1 MSFGEIIV
9 ILIVAILVLGPDKLP
24 EAIVQI
30 AKILK
35 ALKRNIDDAKSSIE
49 KEVRINDLKEEAKK
63 YKDEFSSANENI
75 RKKLSFEEFDDLKRD
90 ILDKTKVDLTFD
102 SRENSTPSP
111 NEQNPNENQKP
122 KLNPFEN
129 QKPKLNPFENQK
141 PKLNPFE
148 NQEKVEK

>member
-9 ILIVAILVLGPDKLP
+9 ILVIAILVLGPDKLP

-35 ALKRNIDDAKSSIE
+35 AVKRNIDDAKSSIE
-49 KEVRINDLKEEAKK
+49 KEICINDLKEEAKK
-63 YKDEFSSANENI
+63 YKDEFSSTNENI

-102 SRENSTPSP
+102 SRDDKVKNNLSGQNLNTEEKP
-111 NEQNPNENQKP
+111 NLS
-122 KLNPFEN
+122 KLETQDKNGKIN
-129 QKPKLNPFENQK
+129 
-141 PKLNPFE
+141 
-148 NQEKVEK
+148 V

>member
-49 KEVRINDLKEEAKK
+49 KEIRINDLK
-63 YKDEFSSANENI
+63 
-75 RKKLSFEEFDDLKRD
+75 
-90 ILDKTKVDLTFD
+90 
-102 SRENSTPSP
+102 
-111 NEQNPNENQKP
+111 
-122 KLNPFEN
+122 
-129 QKPKLNPFENQK
+129 
-141 PKLNPFE
+141 
-148 NQEKVEK
+148 

>member
-9 ILIVAILVLGPDKLP
+9 ILVVAILVLGPDKLP

-35 ALKRNIDDAKSSIE
+35 AVKRNIDDAKSSIE
-49 KEVRINDLKEEAKK
+49 KEIRINDLKEEAKK
-63 YKDEFSSANENI
+63 YKDEFSNTNENI

-102 SRENSTPSP
+102 SRDDSVKNNLSGP
-111 NEQNPNENQKP
+111 NLNTEEKSNLS
-122 KLNPFEN
+122 KLET
-129 QKPKLNPFENQK
+129 QDKT
-141 PKLNPFE
+141 
-148 NQEKVEK
+148 EK

>member
-30 AKILK
+30 AKVLK

-49 KEVRINDLKEEAKK
+49 KEIRINDLKEEAKK
-63 YKDEFSSANENI
+63 YKDEFSNTNENI

-129 QKPKLNPFENQK
+129 Q
-141 PKLNPFE
+141 
-148 NQEKVEK
+148 EKVEK

>member
-9 ILIVAILVLGPDKLP
+9 ILVVAILVLGPDKLP

-35 ALKRNIDDAKSSIE
+35 AVKRNIDDAKSSIE
-49 KEVRINDLKEEAKK
+49 KEIRINDLKEEVKK
-63 YKDEFSSANENI
+63 YKDEFSSTNENI

-102 SRENSTPSP
+102 SRDNNVKNNLSGQNLNTEEKP
-111 NEQNPNENQKP
+111 NLS
-122 KLNPFEN
+122 KLET
-129 QKPKLNPFENQK
+129 QDKT
-141 PKLNPFE
+141 
-148 NQEKVEK
+148 EK

>member
-24 EAIVQI
+24 ETIVQI

-63 YKDEFSSANENI
+63 YKDEFSSTNENI

-129 QKPKLNPFENQK
+129 Q
-141 PKLNPFE
+141 
-148 NQEKVEK
+148 EKVEK

>member
-9 ILIVAILVLGPDKLP
+9 ILVVAILVLGPDKLP

-35 ALKRNIDDAKSSIE
+35 AVKRNIDDAKSSIE
-49 KEVRINDLKEEAKK
+49 KEIRINDLKEEAKK
-63 YKDEFSSANENI
+63 YKDEFSSTNENI

-102 SRENSTPSP
+102 SRDDKVKNNLSGQNLNTEEKP
-111 NEQNPNENQKP
+111 NLIRLETQDKNGKIN
-122 KLNPFEN
+122 
-129 QKPKLNPFENQK
+129 
-141 PKLNPFE
+141 
-148 NQEKVEK
+148 V

>member
-9 ILIVAILVLGPDKLP
+9 ILVVAILVLGPDKLP

-35 ALKRNIDDAKSSIE
+35 AVKRNIDDAKSSIE
-49 KEVRINDLKEEAKK
+49 KEIRINDLKEEAKK
-63 YKDEFSSANENI
+63 YKDEFSSTNENI

-102 SRENSTPSP
+102 SRDNNVKNNLSGQNLNTEEKPNLSKLETQDKTENKCLK
-111 NEQNPNENQKP
+111 N
-122 KLNPFEN
+122 
-129 QKPKLNPFENQK
+129 
-141 PKLNPFE
+141 
-148 NQEKVEK
+148 

>member
-1 MSFGEIIV
+1 SFGEIIV

-49 KEVRINDLKEEAKK
+49 KEIRINDLKEEAKK

-129 QKPKLNPFENQK
+129 QKPKLNPFENQ
-141 PKLNPFE
+141 
-148 NQEKVEK
+148 EKVEK

>member
-49 KEVRINDLKEEAKK
+49 KEIRINDLKEEAKK
-63 YKDEFSSANENI
+63 YKDEFSSTNENI

-102 SRENSTPSP
+102 SRDDNVKNNLSGQNLNTEEKP
-111 NEQNPNENQKP
+111 NLS
-122 KLNPFEN
+122 KLET
-129 QKPKLNPFENQK
+129 QDKT
-141 PKLNPFE
+141 
-148 NQEKVEK
+148 EK

>member
-9 ILIVAILVLGPDKLP
+9 ILVVAILVLGPDKLP

-35 ALKRNIDDAKSSIE
+35 AVKRNIDDAKSSIE
-49 KEVRINDLKEEAKK
+49 KEIRINDLKEEAKK
-63 YKDEFSSANENI
+63 YKDEFSSTNENI

-102 SRENSTPSP
+102 SRDDNTKNNLSG
-111 NEQNPNENQKP
+111 Q
-122 KLNPFEN
+122 KLNTEE
-129 QKPKLNPFENQK
+129 KPNLSKLETQDK
-141 PKLNPFE
+141 T
-148 NQEKVEK
+148 EK

>member
-1 MSFGEIIV
+1 IV

-129 QKPKLNPFENQK
+129 Q
-141 PKLNPFE
+141 
-148 NQEKVEK
+148 EKVEK

>member
-49 KEVRINDLKEEAKK
+49 KEIRINDLKEEAKK

-75 RKKLSFEEFDDLKRD
+75 RKNLVLKNLM
-90 ILDKTKVDLTFD
+90 I
-102 SRENSTPSP
+102 
-111 NEQNPNENQKP
+111 
-122 KLNPFEN
+122 
-129 QKPKLNPFENQK
+129 
-141 PKLNPFE
+141 
-148 NQEKVEK
+148 

>member
-9 ILIVAILVLGPDKLP
+9 ILVVAILVLGPDKLP

-35 ALKRNIDDAKSSIE
+35 AVKRNIDDAKSSIE
-49 KEVRINDLKEEAKK
+49 KEIRINDLKEEAKK
-63 YKDEFSSANENI
+63 YKDEFSSTNENI

-102 SRENSTPSP
+102 SRDDNIKNNLSGQNLNTEEKP
-111 NEQNPNENQKP
+111 NLS
-122 KLNPFEN
+122 KLET
-129 QKPKLNPFENQK
+129 QDKT
-141 PKLNPFE
+141 
-148 NQEKVEK
+148 EKINV

>member
-9 ILIVAILVLGPDKLP
+9 ILVIAILVLGPDKLP

-35 ALKRNIDDAKSSIE
+35 AVKRNIDDAKSSIE
-49 KEVRINDLKEEAKK
+49 KEIRINDLKEEAKK
-63 YKDEFSSANENI
+63 YKDEFSSTNENI

-102 SRENSTPSP
+102 SRDDNAKNNFSGQNLNIEEKP
-111 NEQNPNENQKP
+111 NLS
-122 KLNPFEN
+122 KLET
-129 QKPKLNPFENQK
+129 QDKT
-141 PKLNPFE
+141 
-148 NQEKVEK
+148 EK

>member
-9 ILIVAILVLGPDKLP
+9 ILVVAILVLGPDKLP

-35 ALKRNIDDAKSSIE
+35 AVKRNIDDAKSSIE
-49 KEVRINDLKEEAKK
+49 KEIRINDLKEEAKK
-63 YKDEFSSANENI
+63 YKDEFSSTNENI

-102 SRENSTPSP
+102 SRDDKVKNNLSGQNLNTEEKP
-111 NEQNPNENQKP
+111 NLTRLETQDKNGKIN
-122 KLNPFEN
+122 
-129 QKPKLNPFENQK
+129 
-141 PKLNPFE
+141 
-148 NQEKVEK
+148 V

>member
-1 MSFGEIIV
+1 MSFSEIIV

-129 QKPKLNPFENQK
+129 Q
-141 PKLNPFE
+141 
-148 NQEKVEK
+148 EKVEK

>member
-9 ILIVAILVLGPDKLP
+9 ILVIAILVLGPDKLP

-35 ALKRNIDDAKSSIE
+35 AVKRNIDDAKSSIE
-49 KEVRINDLKEEAKK
+49 KEIRINDLKEEAKK
-63 YKDEFSSANENI
+63 YKDEFSSTNENI

-102 SRENSTPSP
+102 SRDDKVKNNLSGQNLNTEEKP
-111 NEQNPNENQKP
+111 NLS
-122 KLNPFEN
+122 KLEI
-129 QKPKLNPFENQK
+129 QDKT
-141 PKLNPFE
+141 
-148 NQEKVEK
+148 EK

>member
-63 YKDEFSSANENI
+63 YKDEFSNANENI

-122 KLNPFEN
+122 E
-129 QKPKLNPFENQK
+129 
-141 PKLNPFE
+141 LNPFE

>member
-9 ILIVAILVLGPDKLP
+9 ILVVAILVLGPDKLP

-35 ALKRNIDDAKSSIE
+35 AVKRNIDDAKSSIE
-49 KEVRINDLKEEAKK
+49 KEIRINDLKEEAKK
-63 YKDEFSSANENI
+63 YKDKFSSTNENI

-102 SRENSTPSP
+102 SRDDNTKNNLSGQNLNTEEKP
-111 NEQNPNENQKP
+111 NLS
-122 KLNPFEN
+122 KLET
-129 QKPKLNPFENQK
+129 QDKT
-141 PKLNPFE
+141 
-148 NQEKVEK
+148 EK

>member
-9 ILIVAILVLGPDKLP
+9 ILVVAILVLGPDKLP

-35 ALKRNIDDAKSSIE
+35 AVKRNIDDAKSSIE
-49 KEVRINDLKEEAKK
+49 KEIRINDLKEEAKK
-63 YKDEFSSANENI
+63 YKDEFSSTNENI

-102 SRENSTPSP
+102 SRDDNTKNNLSGQNLNTKEKP
-111 NEQNPNENQKP
+111 NLS
-122 KLNPFEN
+122 KLET
-129 QKPKLNPFENQK
+129 QDKT
-141 PKLNPFE
+141 
-148 NQEKVEK
+148 EK

>member
-9 ILIVAILVLGPDKLP
+9 ILVVAILVLGPDKLP

-35 ALKRNIDDAKSSIE
+35 AVKRNIDDAKSSIE
-49 KEVRINDLKEEAKK
+49 KEIRINDLKEEAKK
-63 YKDEFSSANENI
+63 YKDEFSSTNENI

-102 SRENSTPSP
+102 SRDYKVKNNLSGQNLNTEEKP
-111 NEQNPNENQKP
+111 NLTRLETQDKT
-122 KLNPFEN
+122 
-129 QKPKLNPFENQK
+129 
-141 PKLNPFE
+141 
-148 NQEKVEK
+148 EK

>member
-9 ILIVAILVLGPDKLP
+9 ILVVAILVLGPDKLP

-35 ALKRNIDDAKSSIE
+35 AVKRNIDDAKSSIE
-49 KEVRINDLKEEAKK
+49 KEIRINDLKEEAKK
-63 YKDEFSSANENI
+63 YKDDFSSTNENI

-102 SRENSTPSP
+102 SRDDKVKNNLSGQNLNTEEKP
-111 NEQNPNENQKP
+111 NLS
-122 KLNPFEN
+122 KLETQDKNGKIN
-129 QKPKLNPFENQK
+129 
-141 PKLNPFE
+141 
-148 NQEKVEK
+148 V